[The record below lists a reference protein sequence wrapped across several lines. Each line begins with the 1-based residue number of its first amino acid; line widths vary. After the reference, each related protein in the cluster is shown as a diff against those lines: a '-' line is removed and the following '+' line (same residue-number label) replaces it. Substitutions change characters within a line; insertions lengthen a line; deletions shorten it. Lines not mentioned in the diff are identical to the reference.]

1 MYEMK
6 QKLPNDPKWYLDAQP
21 RVLFLSS
28 MMIHR
33 VSTE

>member
-28 MMIHR
+28 NDDTQ
-33 VSTE
+33 SFY